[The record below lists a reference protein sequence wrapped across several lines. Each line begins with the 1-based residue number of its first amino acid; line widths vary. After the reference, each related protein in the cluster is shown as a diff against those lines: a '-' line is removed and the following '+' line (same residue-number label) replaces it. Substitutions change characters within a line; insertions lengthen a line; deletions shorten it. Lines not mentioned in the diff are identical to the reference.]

1 MTAIG
6 DSSPPSAAVETNVGA
21 ASDSA
26 PEIQRPAPQFPRK
39 GPALI
44 FLAVVAF
51 VSLGGFLLAA
61 LSSTPK
67 TPPAP
72 LGKVAG
78 SKIAAASASSFISKI
93 AVAGEPPENVIEALV
108 VPAGA
113 TLSSAHREAE
123 NLELFAGSVTLLAP
137 DQPSDLV
144 SFYRLELTHE
154 KWKVTRTD
162 ATLDGKGSEL
172 FATIG
177 GSDGFYWELEVTV
190 ESSNPSVSPALG
202 GGDATVA
209 SSVSLQLVELDDAD

>member
-6 DSSPPSAAVETNVGA
+6 DSPGTTTTAEANIDGG
-21 ASDSA
+21 SDFT
-26 PEIQRPAPQFPRK
+26 PEIPRLTPQFPRK

-44 FLAVVAF
+44 FLGLVAVVA
-51 VSLGGFLLAA
+51 LGGFLLAA
-61 LSSTPK
+61 LSSSPK

-72 LGKVAG
+72 LGQVAG
-78 SKIAAASASSFISKI
+78 SKVGAASARSLIAKI
-93 AVAGEPPENVIEALV
+93 AVAGEPPANVTDAIV
-108 VPAGA
+108 IPAGS
-113 TLSSAHREAE
+113 TLSSFHREAE
-123 NLELFAGSVTLLAP
+123 NLELFAGSLTLSAP

-144 SFYRLELTHE
+144 NFYRLELSHE
-154 KWKVTRTD
+154 KWKLTRTD

>member
-1 MTAIG
+1 MTTTG
-6 DSSPPSAAVETNVGA
+6 ESPPSATPLETDADAGSNP
-21 ASDSA
+21 A
-26 PEIQRPAPQFPRK
+26 PLARPSPQFPRK

-51 VSLGGFLLAA
+51 FSLGGFLLAA
-61 LSSTPK
+61 LSSSPK

-72 LGKVAG
+72 IGKVAG
-78 SKIAAASASSFISKI
+78 SKIAAASASSFLSKI
-93 AVAGEPPENVIEALV
+93 EVSGEPPANVIEAIV
-108 VPAGA
+108 VPTGS
-113 TLSSAHREAE
+113 TLSSFHREAE

-137 DQPSDLV
+137 DQASDVV
-144 SFYRLELTHE
+144 SFYRLELNHE

-209 SSVSLQLVELDDAD
+209 SSVELQLVELDDAD

>member
-1 MTAIG
+1 MTTTG
-6 DSSPPSAAVETNVGA
+6 ESPPSTT
-21 ASDSA
+21 A
-26 PEIQRPAPQFPRK
+26 PVTDADYGSGPGSGGPRPSPQFPRK

-44 FLAVVAF
+44 FLGVVAVVAI
-51 VSLGGFLLAA
+51 GGLLLAA
-61 LSSTPK
+61 LSSNPK

-72 LGKVAG
+72 IGKVAG
-78 SKIAAASASSFISKI
+78 SKITAASANSFISKI
-93 AVAGEPPENVIEALV
+93 AVAGEPPANVIEALV
-108 VPAGA
+108 VPAG
-113 TLSSAHREAE
+113 SSLTSFQRVSE
-123 NLELFAGSVTLLAP
+123 NLELYTGSVTLSAP
-137 DQPSDLV
+137 DQPSDIV
-144 SFYRLELTHE
+144 KFYRLELNHE

-209 SSVSLQLVELDDAD
+209 STVELQLVELDDAD